1 MNMNAMQEGRE
12 KPYKAH
18 SCGSFRRI
26 PSRTLPALFLF
37 PSTILPQ
44 NRLRR
49 PYFMGGRLR
58 GKGESGWVREGER
71 NSWGLMWF
79 SLPPALHLNLN

>member
-1 MNMNAMQEGRE
+1 
-12 KPYKAH
+12 
-18 SCGSFRRI
+18 
-26 PSRTLPALFLF
+26 
-37 PSTILPQ
+37 
-44 NRLRR
+44 
-49 PYFMGGRLR
+49 MGGRLR